1 MSKAAACMA
10 LAMVALPALAQAQ
23 EQGLFEL
30 VKVTEGVYA
39 AIAKKTYPLNSN
51 AAVVINEDDVLI
63 VDSHATP
70 SSARSLIAAVRK
82 LTPNPVR
89 YVVNTHFHYDHA
101 RGNEAYLH
109 PYPHEVILI
118 STGATRDN
126 LISIETARLKADLAE
141 MPARIARMKSELAEQ
156 ADPARVKQFIGQL
169 ADAERY
175 HEELKRM
182 KIILP
187 TMTFDKSLVIH
198 KPNRDIFILFLGR
211 GHTSGDAVVYLPKE
225 RVIVTGDLLT
235 SWGPGLNDG
244 YPNEWIKTL
253 DELAKLDF
261 EHVIGGHGAVGDRR
275 MIATLRNYLAD
286 LIAEVKAEVKKD
298 SSLETARKAVLERL
312 IPKYEPQFAA
322 GEFTIRAPGN
332 IAKVYEDVKANRY

>member
-1 MSKAAACMA
+1 MRKIAERVILAVAGA
-10 LAMVALPALAQAQ
+10 LLILTPPAEAQ
-23 EQGLFEL
+23 EQDLFEL
-30 VKVTEGVYA
+30 VKAHEGVYA
-39 AIAKKTYPLNSN
+39 AIARKTYPLNSN
-51 AAVVINEDDVLI
+51 AAVIINRDDVLI

-70 SSARSLIAAVRK
+70 SSARALLTAVRK

-109 PYPHEVILI
+109 PYPHDVMII

-126 LISIETARLKADLAE
+126 LASIETARLKTDLAE
-141 MPARIARMKSELAEQ
+141 MPARIARLKAEPAEQ
-156 ADPARVKQFIGQL
+156 NDPARSRQL

-198 KPNRDIFILFLGR
+198 KPGRDIFILFLGR

-225 RVIVTGDLLT
+225 RVVATGDLLT
-235 SWGPGLNDG
+235 SWGPGLGDG
-244 YPNEWIKTL
+244 YPNEWIQTL

-261 EHVIGGHGAVGDRR
+261 ERVIGGHGAVGDRR
-275 MIATLRNYLAD
+275 MITALRNYLAD
-286 LIAEVKAEVKKD
+286 LIAEVKAEVKKG
-298 SSLETARKAVLERL
+298 SSLEVTRKAVLKRL
-312 IPKYEPQFAA
+312 IPKYEAQFAP
-322 GEFTIRAPGN
+322 GEFAGRAPGN
-332 IAKVYEDVKANRY
+332 VAKVYEDVKANRY